1 MNILR
6 NFFNNNTL
14 LKVKRTN
21 GCNILL
27 KNGRKIFDMTA
38 GINSHAILGYG
49 NTKVIAAI
57 KKQASL
63 YTHVD
68 YKFWNDENLV
78 KLSDTIIGNSKN
90 GLKSVYFSGN
100 SGSEACEAALL
111 MSYQTHFL
119 SGNKKKLYVISRD
132 ESYHGSTIGA
142 LTLGD
147 RKNTHFYSKNLKLK
161 RVKIP
166 MHHPLYLKKDGETL
180 EEYAKRSAKN
190 LESIILKIG
199 PKNVGA
205 FVGETIMGG
214 LVGDVPP
221 AQNYWKH
228 IQKICNRYNV
238 HLILDEVYCGTGT
251 TGKYF
256 CFDWDKV
263 KPDFVFIGKTLGA
276 GYGAI
281 SAVITT
287 KKIENILKSSG
298 RLQHNTTYQGHSLSA
313 AAALQVQKIV
323 NNSIFLK
330 KVDEVGKFMRDYINC
345 ELQNHPF
352 YREVRGRGLRFSF
365 EYSCKNRNKFSEK
378 LYNNIL
384 EKYNILTSTKFHR
397 ICFTPPLIIT
407 KKEAERSLDIIISE
421 FIKISQSWSNKYNN

>member
-1 MNILR
+1 
-6 NFFNNNTL
+6 
-14 LKVKRTN
+14 
-21 GCNILL
+21 
-27 KNGRKIFDMTA
+27 MTA

-180 EEYAKRSAKN
+180 EEYAKRLS
-190 LESIILKIG
+190 LI
-199 PKNVGA
+199 
-205 FVGETIMGG
+205 
-214 LVGDVPP
+214 
-221 AQNYWKH
+221 H
-228 IQKICNRYNV
+228 I
-238 HLILDEVYCGTGT
+238 
-251 TGKYF
+251 
-256 CFDWDKV
+256 
-263 KPDFVFIGKTLGA
+263 
-276 GYGAI
+276 
-281 SAVITT
+281 
-287 KKIENILKSSG
+287 
-298 RLQHNTTYQGHSLSA
+298 
-313 AAALQVQKIV
+313 
-323 NNSIFLK
+323 
-330 KVDEVGKFMRDYINC
+330 
-345 ELQNHPF
+345 
-352 YREVRGRGLRFSF
+352 
-365 EYSCKNRNKFSEK
+365 
-378 LYNNIL
+378 
-384 EKYNILTSTKFHR
+384 
-397 ICFTPPLIIT
+397 
-407 KKEAERSLDIIISE
+407 
-421 FIKISQSWSNKYNN
+421 